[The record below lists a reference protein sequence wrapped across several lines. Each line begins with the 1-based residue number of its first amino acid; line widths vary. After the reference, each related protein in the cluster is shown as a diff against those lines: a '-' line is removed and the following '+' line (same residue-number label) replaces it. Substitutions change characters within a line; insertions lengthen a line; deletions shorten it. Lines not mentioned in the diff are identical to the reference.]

1 VEQTE
6 FIGAAVTGYLL
17 IAGILLEL
25 SGKFI
30 SASRQHQFAFIAI
43 ILLVIGIFPQLRLP
57 LVAPGIIF
65 HLGMML
71 LALHLSAYYSGT
83 SKNSAH
89 LYSLILY
96 LAAVVLAPLSHTL
109 FVDWSISRFFIMG
122 GSWLLL
128 LEMEKTVSGSSY
140 SLRTVEKNLLWVWF
154 VSAIMGLWETQ
165 VQLLPDLFF
174 LVILVVHLEKR
185 WPNIS
190 VPAPLIAL
198 YGMLIVWYAHYI
210 LSGIPGHILD
220 ISNVYPPS
228 TVQLIMIGLVMLGLV
243 IFGIRSKSIS
253 KQFLYLFLA
262 QETLLLGTG
271 MENFF
276 VPSQELIGL
285 QRILLFVSLV
295 GLFVM
300 IESTE
305 NEGLDKSHLS
315 GLVLERPRFTTSVI
329 LAAIF
334 FSLYPLVYIA
344 GDSVKITLMLIAIV
358 ALSGGWTI
366 NLIRILFTRVDRKYR
381 ILRPSLS
388 IWFTVVVTILWAA
401 VVLLEIVSRNVLNA

>member
-1 VEQTE
+1 MEQTE

-17 IAGILLEL
+17 FSGILLEI

-30 SASRQHQFAFIAI
+30 SASRQHQLAFIAI

-71 LALHLSAYYSGT
+71 FALHLSAYYSGT

-89 LYSLILY
+89 MYSLILY

-109 FVDWSISRFFIMG
+109 FIDWSISRFFIMG

-128 LEMEKTVSGSSY
+128 LEMEKTVSGASY
-140 SLRTVEKNLLWVWF
+140 SLKTVEKNLLWVWF
-154 VSAIMGLWETQ
+154 VSAIMGVWEAQ

-174 LVILVVHLEKR
+174 LLILVVHLEKR
-185 WPNIS
+185 WPKIS

-198 YGMLIVWYAHYI
+198 YGMLIVWYVHYI
-210 LSGIPGHILD
+210 LSGIPGHFLAK
-220 ISNVYPPS
+220 SEAYPPS
-228 TVQLIMIGLVMLGLV
+228 TTQLIIIGLVMVGLL
-243 IFGIRSKSIS
+243 IFGLRRKSIS

-262 QETLLLGTG
+262 QETLVLGTG
-271 MENFF
+271 LDNFF
-276 VPSQELIGL
+276 VPSEELIGL

-329 LAAIF
+329 LVSVF
-334 FSLYPLVYIA
+334 FSIYPLVYIA
-344 GDSVKITLMLIAIV
+344 GDSIKVTLMLIAIV
-358 ALSGGWTI
+358 AVSGGWTI

-388 IWFTVVVTILWAA
+388 IWSTVVFTILWAA
-401 VVLLEIVSRNVLNA
+401 VVLLEIASRNILNA

>member
-1 VEQTE
+1 MEQTE

-17 IAGILLEL
+17 FSGILLEI

-30 SASRQHQFAFIAI
+30 SASRQHQLAFIAI

-71 LALHLSAYYSGT
+71 FALHLSAYYSGT

-89 LYSLILY
+89 MYSLILY

-109 FVDWSISRFFIMG
+109 FIDWSISRFFIMG

-128 LEMEKTVSGSSY
+128 LEMEKTVSGASY
-140 SLRTVEKNLLWVWF
+140 SLKTVEKNLLWVWF
-154 VSAIMGLWETQ
+154 VSAIMGVWEAQ

-174 LVILVVHLEKR
+174 LLILVVHLEKR
-185 WPNIS
+185 WPKIS

-198 YGMLIVWYAHYI
+198 YGMLIVWYVHYI
-210 LSGIPGHILD
+210 LSGIPGHFLAK
-220 ISNVYPPS
+220 SEAYPPS
-228 TVQLIMIGLVMLGLV
+228 TPQLIIIGLVMVGLL
-243 IFGIRSKSIS
+243 IFGLRSKSIS

-262 QETLLLGTG
+262 QETLVLGTG
-271 MENFF
+271 LDNFF
-276 VPSQELIGL
+276 VPSEELIGL

-329 LAAIF
+329 LVSVF
-334 FSLYPLVYIA
+334 FSIYPLVYIA
-344 GDSVKITLMLIAIV
+344 GDSIKVTLMLIAIV
-358 ALSGGWTI
+358 AVSGGWTI

-388 IWFTVVVTILWAA
+388 IWSTVVFTILWAA
-401 VVLLEIVSRNVLNA
+401 VVLLEIASRNILNA